1 MKLAQKSPE
10 RNSDRFI
17 SAYNRI
23 DQEMKEI
30 AGAKEHH
37 SFFRLIDMAK
47 KKSAVIRRYEADLR
61 EYGDL
66 RNAIVHH
73 RTSVEYVIAEPH
85 DDVVEKMEEIEQALL
100 HPNSVGEIF
109 QRNVLTFQ
117 LGDSLSYALKIIREK
132 KFNQFPVYLG
142 SEFKGLITPV
152 GITAFLASNIK
163 EDTISLRKTTLADIL
178 VHENKRDNHR
188 FVRSDT
194 SAYVAEEIFKSQL
207 SRGHRLEALLIT
219 EDGASASEL
228 IGIVTPFDILKL
240 N

>member
-1 MKLAQKSPE
+1 MTEKLHTEE

-23 DQEMKEI
+23 DQEMKSI
-30 AGAKEHH
+30 IGSSDHH

-47 KKSAVIRRYEADLR
+47 KKSAVIRRHEADLR
-61 EYGDL
+61 EFGDL

-85 DDVVEKMEEIEQALL
+85 DDVVAKMEEIEQALM

-109 QRNVLTFQ
+109 RRDVLTFQ

-142 SEFKGLITPV
+142 SEFKGLVTPV
-152 GITAFLASNIK
+152 GITAFLASNLR
-163 EDTISLRKTTLADIL
+163 EDTISLRKTTLEDIL

-188 FVRSDT
+188 FISGDT
-194 SAYVAEEIFKSQL
+194 SAYVAEEMFKTEL
-207 SRGHRLEALLIT
+207 TRGHRLEALLIT
-219 EDGASASEL
+219 EDGAASSDL
-228 IGIVTPFDILKL
+228 LGIVTPFDILKL